1 MSWLAITLLVVAASF
16 LAAYGFTEWLARR
29 DPARAPAPRHRSGR
43 RPGSRR

>member
-29 DPARAPAPRHRSGR
+29 APAPRRPGR
-43 RPGSRR
+43 RR